1 MILLIHKN
9 EINLKNHLNTKN
21 VEKLESIGE
30 LNFFKGT
37 SVPLKDEVIIFKCN
51 DSKIEM
57 MVGLKWVKANF
68 DLNLIIFFDYVD
80 PISINVLEN
89 HLIIPEE
96 VSCLNDLPLEW
107 GNNPYVD
114 VVKVKNSHNKKIR
127 KSVHKTN
134 LDFFYGNIISIDSN
148 IINETLIKEL
158 NNLNKFDAHNN
169 LIFTCNKFAN
179 DNEIDIFNICIGK
192 PSSKTKFNLKKF
204 FENLI

>member
-30 LNFFKGT
+30 MNFFKGT

-57 MVGLKWVKANF
+57 MVGLKWVKSNF

-179 DNEIDIFNICIGK
+179 DNEIDIYNICIGK

>member
-57 MVGLKWVKANF
+57 MVGLKWVKSNF

-127 KSVHKTN
+127 KSVYKTN

-148 IINETLIKEL
+148 IINETLIEEL

-179 DNEIDIFNICIGK
+179 DNEIDIYNICIGK
-192 PSSKTKFNLKKF
+192 PSSKTKFNLKKI

>member
-21 VEKLESIGE
+21 VEKIESIGE

-57 MVGLKWVKANF
+57 MVGLKWVKSNF

-179 DNEIDIFNICIGK
+179 DNEIDIYNICIGK

>member
-179 DNEIDIFNICIGK
+179 DNEIDIYNICIGK

>member
-1 MILLIHKN
+1 MILIIHKN

-57 MVGLKWVKANF
+57 MVGLKWVKSNF

-148 IINETLIKEL
+148 IINETLINEL

-179 DNEIDIFNICIGK
+179 DNEIDIYNICIGK
-192 PSSKTKFNLKKF
+192 PSSKTKFNLKKI